1 MDRNLSD
8 VHYDM
13 INLGSEIEG
22 LKAMLYT
29 ISMSVENL
37 ALNESTE
44 EKLDRLTAP
53 YPAIISSLD
62 GFIKKLDI
70 YTDELD
76 AFCMHMNRSD
86 NLPGT
91 ALATNI
97 CDSCEKP
104 QNATDQ
110 GELDAECS
118 GCALTKVM
126 EGRCK
131 A

>member
-44 EKLDRLTAP
+44 EKLDRLAAP

-62 GFIKKLDI
+62 TIIRKLDG

-76 AFCMHMNRSD
+76 AINLHMRKVID
-86 NLPGT
+86 LPCT
-91 ALATNI
+91 ALKA
-97 CDSCEKP
+97 EML
-104 QNATDQ
+104 Q
-110 GELDAECS
+110 GECDEV
-118 GCALTKVM
+118 T